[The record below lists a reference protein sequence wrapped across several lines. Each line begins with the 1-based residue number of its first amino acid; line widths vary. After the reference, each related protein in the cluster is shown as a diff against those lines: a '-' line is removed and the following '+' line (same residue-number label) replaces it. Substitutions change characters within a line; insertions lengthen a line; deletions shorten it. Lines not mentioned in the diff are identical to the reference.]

1 MLVGREIR
9 SNPTR
14 LAGEA
19 VLMSHD
25 VVKKLIPFLSTG
37 ASFTTDESYV
47 DFLAHNA
54 KVKAVGHT
62 GEIHFFIGKPYSP
75 LGGGSSHF

>member
-25 VVKKLIPFLSTG
+25 VVKKLISVLSTDT
-37 ASFTTDESYV
+37 SFTTDQSYV
-47 DFLAHNA
+47 EFLAHNA
-54 KVKAVGHT
+54 KVKAVGHK
-62 GEIHFFIGKPYSP
+62 G
-75 LGGGSSHF
+75 